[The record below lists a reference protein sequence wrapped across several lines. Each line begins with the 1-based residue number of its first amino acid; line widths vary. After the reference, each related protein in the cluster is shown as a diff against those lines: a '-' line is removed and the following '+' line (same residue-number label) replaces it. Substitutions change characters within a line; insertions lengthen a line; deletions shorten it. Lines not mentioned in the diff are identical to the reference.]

1 MDTLKQFLKRPG
13 TYVGMVVALSFQL
26 IFFCVWLTAYDGV
39 NERADQ
45 MRIAIVNED
54 VNIGNKIAEG
64 LQRNLPF
71 QVKAER
77 SVEKAN
83 KEMNDHVYDMIIEIP
98 ASFSKDIN
106 ETGKSNL
113 NFHINQANAMMAKQ
127 MMEGAAKQIR
137 DNVNKEV
144 ASYKKQAIVGKLQ
157 AVGPENVEVIKGLT
171 ENSIDFTIHKV
182 NDTKGFSVNMVPLMI
197 VLASFV
203 GAMIMSM
210 ELSKVAIEV
219 KGSWSNFLSRQIING
234 TVSILLAC
242 ITIGLMKGF
251 QIEMHETVGSIWVFQ
266 AIVFFAFLSL
276 TQMFLTVFG
285 NAGMIFNIISLSLQL
300 VSSGVIVPHEML
312 SKTYQTIGELFPAT
326 YAANGYYTIVFGGV
340 SLERNIISLLV
351 IVLVT
356 QSVAVMTLAIK
367 GMVKGRRSS
376 VVKEA

>member
-1 MDTLKQFLKRPG
+1 MDTLKQFLKIPG
-13 TYVGMVVALSFQL
+13 TYIGMVVALSFQL

-39 NERADQ
+39 NERVDQ

-54 VNIGNKIAEG
+54 GNIGSKIAEG

-71 QVKAER
+71 QVKAEQ

-83 KEMNDHVYDMIIEIP
+83 EEMNDHMYDMIIEIP

-137 DNVNKEV
+137 DNVNKEIT
-144 ASYKKQAIVGKLQ
+144 SYKKQAIVGKLQ
-157 AVGPENVEVIKGLT
+157 AAGPENVEVIKSLT
-171 ENSIDFTIHKV
+171 EDSIGFTVHKV
-182 NDTKGFSVNMVPLMI
+182 NDAKGFSANMVPLMM

-210 ELSKVAIEV
+210 ELSKVAKEV
-219 KGSWSNFLSRQIING
+219 KNGWSNFVSRQVING

-242 ITIGLMKGF
+242 ITIGLMRGF
-251 QIEMHETVGSIWVFQ
+251 QIEVHEAVWSIWMFQ

-276 TQMFLTVFG
+276 TQMFITVFG

-326 YAANGYYTIVFGGV
+326 YAANGYYTIIFGGV
-340 SLERNIISLLV
+340 SLGENIILLLV
-351 IVLVT
+351 IILVT
-356 QSVAVMTLAIK
+356 QLVAVISVSIK
-367 GMVKGRRSS
+367 EIVKRRSH
-376 VVKEA
+376 VVKEV

>member
-13 TYVGMVVALSFQL
+13 TYIGMVVALSFQL
-26 IFFCVWLTAYDGV
+26 VFFCVWLTAYDGV

-54 VNIGNKIAEG
+54 GNIGSKIEEG
-64 LQRNLPF
+64 LQRSLPF
-71 QVKAER
+71 QVKAEQ

-83 KEMNDHVYDMIIEIP
+83 KAMNDHVYDMIIEIP

-127 MMEGAAKQIR
+127 LMEGAAKQIR
-137 DNVNKEV
+137 DNVNKEIT
-144 ASYKKQAIVGKLQ
+144 SYKKQAIVGKLQ
-157 AVGPENVEVIKGLT
+157 AVGPENVEVIKGLN
-171 ENSIDFTIHKV
+171 EDSIGFTVHKV
-182 NDTKGFSVNMVPLMI
+182 NDAKGFSVNMVPLMM

-210 ELSKVAIEV
+210 ELSKVAKEV
-219 KGSWSNFLSRQIING
+219 KNGWSNFVSRQVING

-242 ITIGLMKGF
+242 ITIGLMRGF
-251 QIEMHETVGSIWVFQ
+251 QIEIHEAVWSIWMFQ

-276 TQMFLTVFG
+276 TQMFIAVFG

-326 YAANGYYTIVFGGV
+326 YAANGYYTIIFGGV
-340 SLERNIISLLV
+340 SLEKNIISLLV
-351 IVLVT
+351 IILVT
-356 QSVAVMTLAIK
+356 QSVAVITVSIK
-367 GMVKGRRSS
+367 GIVKGRSS
-376 VVKEA
+376 VVKEV